1 MVAQGIDVAA
11 CRAALR
17 LRRGEEE
24 RAREE
29 VRQQVLQAVRR
40 AASTV
45 LPHHAGVRRAF
56 VFGSVLRAGGVR
68 PPGDVDLAL
77 EAELDADAYFAV
89 WRDLER
95 ALGPWLLH
103 LVELREYEPFSL
115 RVRNAG
121 EVVYERRQCPT
132 PPPES

>member
-1 MVAQGIDVAA
+1 MVSPSIDVVA
-11 CRAALR
+11 CRASLR
-17 LRRGEEE
+17 LRCQQQE

-29 VRQQVLQAVRR
+29 VRQQVLQAARW

-56 VFGSVLRAGGVR
+56 VFGSVLRSGGVR
-68 PPGDVDLAL
+68 APGDVDLAL
-77 EAELDADAYFAV
+77 ECELGADGYFAV

-95 ALGPWLLH
+95 ALAPWPLH
-103 LVELREYEPFSL
+103 VVELREDEPFSL

-121 EVVYERRQCPT
+121 ELVYERRHGPT
-132 PPPES
+132 PPPEG